1 MPNLLSGSR
10 IMQFLSRLGELILL
24 NLCFLLCS
32 LPIVTAGAAFAAL
45 YTVCTRF
52 GTEREGATFRTF
64 FRSFR
69 ENLKQGTLAWVLEL
83 ILCAFSGYF
92 ALVFCFRVGV
102 IHYAFIPFL
111 VLLAATL
118 IVFGYVYPLL
128 GQFENTFRQTIRNAC
143 ILSLGYLPRSVLAA
157 AINVAPLVLLAVAP
171 ELFMRTGIVWF
182 LLYFSGTAYLN
193 SQILRP
199 VFQPYLS
206 RE

>member
-92 ALVFCFRVGV
+92 ALVFCFRGGRHPLCLHPVPGAAGGNADCVRVCIPSVG
-102 IHYAFIPFL
+102 
-111 VLLAATL
+111 
-118 IVFGYVYPLL
+118 
-128 GQFENTFRQTIRNAC
+128 
-143 ILSLGYLPRSVLAA
+143 
-157 AINVAPLVLLAVAP
+157 
-171 ELFMRTGIVWF
+171 
-182 LLYFSGTAYLN
+182 
-193 SQILRP
+193 P
-199 VFQPYLS
+199 V
-206 RE
+206 